1 VRTHLLRTIYP
12 SAAFEAIEPD
22 TGNASNDEVYTPT
35 RTIAGQPP
43 LKVISRAPVQADD
56 DAYYLGGYAGI

>member
-1 VRTHLLRTIYP
+1 LLRTIYP

-35 RTIAGQPP
+35 QTIAGQPP
-43 LKVISRAPVQADD
+43 LSVISRAPVRSDDD